1 MVQKKLISVIGKF
14 IIISI
19 PVILILGVLYY
30 YLFYQPPFAV
40 TVDTVKRGKVEQ
52 TVSAFA
58 SGTVMGSK
66 RAMLASSMIGT
77 VAIVHVKE
85 SEYVKKDQIL
95 LELNHGDLDAQVEL
109 AEANL
114 SVAKTRVEQA
124 KVSYQVSKELAE
136 SRLKQAEAQLT
147 QATADYERARKLLEQ
162 GILSSGEQEKIEL
175 AYRVAHE
182 AYQSALTGLKEL
194 SLREQDIKLA
204 EANLVQAEASLKAA
218 ISARDKALIR
228 APFDGMVATVNVREG
243 EGVGMG
249 IPLLYI
255 VDTSDLYVEA
265 PFDEAYA
272 GKLAL
277 GQKARVE
284 LDAFPGESFQ
294 GEIMEI
300 SPVINITKE
309 FTRTFNVKVRILEKK
324 DFMPGM
330 SADVTVIVSEKD
342 DVLYVPTESLI
353 RDEYAYRLEGG
364 RAIKT
369 PVKVGIGNWE
379 TREILEGLREGQ
391 TIITSVGI
399 KGLSD
404 GSRVTVV
411 PSLGE

>member
-1 MVQKKLISVIGKF
+1 MATKKLASIVWKF
-14 IIISI
+14 ILAFFLVALISGI
-19 PVILILGVLYY
+19 LYY
-30 YLFYQPPFAV
+30 FLYYKPPLAV

-58 SGTVMGSK
+58 SGTLMSSK
-66 RAMLASSMIGT
+66 RSMVASSMIGT
-77 VAIVHVKE
+77 VAVVHIKE
-85 SEYVKKDQIL
+85 GDFVNKDQIL
-95 LELNHGDLDAQVEL
+95 LELHHEDLDAQVEL

-114 SVAKTRVEQA
+114 SVAKTRLEQA

-147 QATADYERARKLLEQ
+147 QATSDYERAKKLLEQ
-162 GILSSGEQEKIEL
+162 GILSPGEQEKVEL
-175 AYRVAHE
+175 AYRVAQE
-182 AYQSALTGLKEL
+182 NYQSALTGLKES

-204 EANLVQAEASLKAA
+204 EANLVQAEASLRAA
-218 ISARDKALIR
+218 ISAREKALIR
-228 APFDGMVATVNVREG
+228 APFDGIVATINVREG
-243 EGVGMG
+243 EGVAMG
-249 IPLLYI
+249 IPLLYM
-255 VDTSDLYVEA
+255 VDPSDLYVEA

-272 GKLAL
+272 GKVAL
-277 GQKARVE
+277 GQKARIE
-284 LDAFPGESFQ
+284 LDAFPEESFS

-324 DFMPGM
+324 HFMPGM
-330 SADVTVIVSEKD
+330 SADVTVIISEKD

-353 RDEYAYRLEGG
+353 RDEYAFKVKGN

-379 TREILEGLREGQ
+379 TKEVLEGLEEGD

-404 GSRVTVV
+404 GSRITIV
-411 PSLGE
+411 PTLGE